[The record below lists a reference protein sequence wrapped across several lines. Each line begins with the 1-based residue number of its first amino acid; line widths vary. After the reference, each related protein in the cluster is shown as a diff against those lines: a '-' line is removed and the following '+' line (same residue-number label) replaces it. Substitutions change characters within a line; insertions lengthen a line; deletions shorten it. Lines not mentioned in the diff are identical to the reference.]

1 MTGPQTCDEAADL
14 PLPDVLNGYQQL
26 TDRDSMSRAVA
37 ALQARG
43 EWNDDRSLDPAD
55 YPPLT
60 AAEHL
65 ELIALGERLARH
77 YRHLALVHHAVVA
90 GATWEQIA
98 AATGGDAGQARQAY
112 RDWAEGQHRL
122 RSDFPGGTIGLG
134 DEEYTAAIEAAGGP
148 HAAPAPGGAAEDT
161 RRHRA
166 TLAAFDEVARILA
179 PFDWEHDDRQLALE
193 TIERIVLTGGQP

>member
-26 TDRDSMSRAVA
+26 TDRDSMSRAIA

-77 YRHLALVHHAVVA
+77 YRHPALVHHAVVA

-98 AATGGDAGQARQAY
+98 AATGGDAG
-112 RDWAEGQHRL
+112 
-122 RSDFPGGTIGLG
+122 PGAAGIPGLG
-134 DEEYTAAIEAAGGP
+134 RG
-148 HAAPAPGGAAEDT
+148 AAPASQRLP
-161 RRHRA
+161 RRHHRPG
-166 TLAAFDEVARILA
+166 R
-179 PFDWEHDDRQLALE
+179 
-193 TIERIVLTGGQP
+193 